1 MNMNTQ
7 NMSDVSGYHHDLF
20 RWHCK
25 NFYKFDLEMSHCELD
40 YLYACFSMAED
51 SFNVSGF
58 NDKFHSSYT
67 YSHRIEGK
75 RVNSSRLAYG
85 SFTKPNF
92 LEPYILTILKF
103 KGIPIPSDLVSRDGI
118 FWGGLGWDLMEDKFK
133 IYLRLDKVICLPPVY
148 LSSLGNILKKNMIN
162 KGGFSMVYRHNCLVE
177 EKLYLYPTS
186 RNDIS
191 FQSDVNRTT
200 LMYSSTRGLVKQH
213 DISAG
218 WKWLSRLG
226 PEARIICRKYAIIGE
241 QLDTVNYVGPR
252 HCTLYFP

>member
-1 MNMNTQ
+1 MTTQ

-25 NFYKFDLEMSHCELD
+25 NFYKFDLEMSHYELD

-75 RVNSSRLAYG
+75 RVNSSRIAYG

-92 LEPYILTILKF
+92 LEPYILPILKS
-103 KGIPIPSDLVSRDGI
+103 KGIPIPTDLVSRTGV

-133 IYLRLDKVICLPPVY
+133 IYLRLDKVIFLPEVY
-148 LSSLGNILKKNMIN
+148 LLRLGNIPEKETSD
-162 KGGFSMVYRHNCLVE
+162 KGIFSIVYHHNFLVE
-177 EKLYLYPTS
+177 EKLYVYPS
-186 RNDIS
+186 NKDS
-191 FQSDVNRTT
+191 MSLDSDVSYTT

-213 DISAG
+213 DVSAG
-218 WKWLSRLG
+218 WKWSSRLG
-226 PEARIICRKYAIIGE
+226 LEARRICRKYAIIGE
-241 QLDTVNYVGPR
+241 QLDTVNYVSPT